1 VTLSDYLV
9 LCLRITLAN
18 SLVFALVVAGALFA
32 VGDTSVDMDANISF
46 TRFEAL
52 WLLVL
57 LPLLSLLLAVLLAP
71 ASFPLFRR
79 IPGRH

>member
-1 VTLSDYLV
+1 MTLSEYLV

-32 VGDTSVDMDANISF
+32 VGDTSVDINAELSF
-46 TRFEAL
+46 TRFETL

-57 LPLLSLLLAVLLAP
+57 IPLLSLLLAALLAP
-71 ASFPLFRR
+71 GSFQLFRR